1 MMRAA
6 RLSNMMSS
14 GRVQQYGSTN
24 SQGLHPSVYYKTL
37 GVVWDMRTD
46 PARNAGISQF
56 VNAPLI
62 TPRPDEAVEVTINIG
77 GYQVPFNGE
86 TIGEALSQVYD
97 TLRRPLTSTEVVQ
110 YHALLPSRPAPHN
123 EPFRRIDLLQS
134 THFGGFKV
142 EFVENGNDNNNAN
155 IGSDGMRLVIQPY
168 PGRA

>member
-46 PARNAGISQF
+46 PGRNAGISQF

-86 TIGEALSQVYD
+86 TVGEALSQVYD
-97 TLRRPLTSTEVVQ
+97 TLRRPLSST
-110 YHALLPSRPAPHN
+110 
-123 EPFRRIDLLQS
+123 
-134 THFGGFKV
+134 THLCV
-142 EFVENGNDNNNAN
+142 ECATT
-155 IGSDGMRLVIQPY
+155 
-168 PGRA
+168 